1 MASKRLLL
9 VSYTAAF
16 KLQVRNFAEN
26 SGNRSA
32 EREFSVSEKLVR
44 DWRKQKTE
52 LASRPHT
59 SRRYELIGAKPDC
72 PELEQRLHNW
82 IMERRMN
89 K

>member
-16 KLQVRNFAEN
+16 KLQVMNFAEN

-32 EREFSVSEKLVR
+32 ERELGVSEKLVR

-52 LASRPHT
+52 LASFT
-59 SRRYELIGAKPDC
+59 
-72 PELEQRLHNW
+72 PENMVDISSEQVSEVTLL
-82 IMERRMN
+82 
-89 K
+89 